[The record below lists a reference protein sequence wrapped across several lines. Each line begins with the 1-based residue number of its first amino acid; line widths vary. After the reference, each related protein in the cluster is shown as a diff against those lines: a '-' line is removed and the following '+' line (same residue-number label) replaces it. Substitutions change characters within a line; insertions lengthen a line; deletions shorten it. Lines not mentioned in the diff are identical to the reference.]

1 MEKIGLVTITYNSA
15 DVLKGF
21 LDSTFKQSFQ
31 NFIIYIID
39 NNSQDDT
46 VSIIEKDKDERIVLI
61 KNSENV
67 GVAKANNQGIKL
79 ALKDDCS
86 QVLIVNN
93 DIEFEEQLFNKML
106 NIQKEN
112 NCSLV
117 VPKMMYFDNPNYIW
131 YAGSDFIK
139 SKGYLPIHKGIRK
152 KDNGQFDGVF
162 QVEYAP
168 TCCLLVKKQVFE
180 DIGFMDEKY
189 FVYFDD
195 TDFAYRIWKDQRH
208 KMIYLPVTKIFHK
221 VGSLTNS
228 FDKSAK
234 QIYRGDFFLKQ
245 NTKNHVYF
253 LRKIGTLFAFLFIMW
268 LFLKNNLKILI
279 DPQLRK
285 NFSTCKLVNRAYFK
299 GLFMRL

>member
-61 KNSENV
+61 RNSENF

-117 VPKMMYFDNPNYIW
+117 APKMMYFDNPNYIW

-195 TDFAYRIWKDQRH
+195 TDFSYRILQDVRH
-208 KMIYLPVTKIFHK
+208 KLFYFSNTTFYHK
-221 VGSLTNS
+221 VGSLTKS
-228 FDKSAK
+228 LEKDKK
-234 QIYRGDFFLKQ
+234 RVYRDDFFIKQ
-245 NTKNHVYF
+245 NTRNHVYF
-253 LRKIGTLFAFLFIMW
+253 LKKIGSIYAYIFIVF
-268 LFLKNNLKILI
+268 LFLKNNVRFFTDRNIRTNFNTLLLI
-279 DPQLRK
+279 NKSYFEGLR
-285 NFSTCKLVNRAYFK
+285 
-299 GLFMRL
+299 M